1 MYIIDYIVFMK
12 FLKNN
17 KGFSLVELMVVI
29 AIVAILAAIS
39 VPAYSNYIMRV
50 RFQDEISKMDNYRK
64 AITDFIQN
72 SGVTTDAE
80 FQSGIAN
87 VKDNYLGDDN
97 VAIMS
102 ELKANNGTLLSHPV
116 INGSTYQIA
125 LTPRINDNGSL
136 INWECNIRNETSNS
150 APPSGAMP
158 NGCNSTDTDLN
169 DDQSA
174 YNEEYTSLEG
184 IRDTA
189 IAAAHQA
196 WNDLT
201 TDYVDA
207 STDDT
212 TTEGSLGSLN
222 VLKNAALTNQQNNTD
237 LINDARGVMDD
248 YFNPYDTS
256 NLEANYSSS
265 LSTLNDNGDVLT
277 SESTPTEFANAGLTE
292 LTAYRDSIEDTDSAE
307 YTAANTAVTNR
318 TTEISN
324 LETAKSNYD
333 TGVAAAPDLSSE
345 ITSINSQISDKNTEL
360 SQQALTDSNFTD
372 KTNTAS
378 QEFSDSLGEL
388 NSSDAFSGDHVD
400 RNNS

>member
-1 MYIIDYIVFMK
+1 MK